1 VLEYERG
8 ENVILIHIS
17 IQEYKLV
24 ETLRFI
30 LNVYLIINFLS
41 ANYHYD
47 FMNIYVF
54 SIYIY
59 IYIQRIVNTN
69 INICVLLND
78 QCKIL
83 NTI

>member
-1 VLEYERG
+1 MLEYERG

-17 IQEYKLV
+17 IREYKLV

-59 IYIQRIVNTN
+59 IQHIVNTN